1 MATATADDATLLGAW
16 RGGDVAAG
24 ERLLARYRDRLLR
37 FFDLRVSLDAEDLT
51 QRTLL
56 ACVEGRDQIRSD
68 ASMRSYVFGVARNIL
83 LQHMR
88 SRTRDARSDDFSDVA
103 GVDPGPSPSRVVA
116 AHQEQRILLDVLQ
129 RLSLDNQIIVE
140 LFYWEDM
147 PPQEIGDALGM
158 PRSTVTTRLHRA
170 RQELRAAIAEA
181 HGPAAVRAALGDE
194 LERWARSLREL
205 VVAGG

>member
-1 MATATADDATLLGAW
+1 MHDEADLLEAW
-16 RGGDVAAG
+16 QRGNAAAG
-24 ERLLARYRDRLLR
+24 EQLVSSYRDKLFR

-56 ACVEGRDQIRSD
+56 ACVESRDGIRSR
-68 ASMRSYVFGVARNIL
+68 ASFRSFVFGTARNIL

-88 SRTRDARSDDFSDVA
+88 DRSREARVDDFSDVS

-116 AHQEQRILLDVLQ
+116 AHEEQRILLLALQ
-129 RLSLDNQIIVE
+129 RLPLDTQLVLE

-170 RQELRAAIAEA
+170 RLALREEIAAM
-181 HGPAAVRAALGDE
+181 PAGERVRAALIDD
-194 LERWARSLREL
+194 LERWASSLRTL
-205 VVAGG
+205 DVGPLAKSR